1 VDRDAGTEIS
11 SELAA
16 GEQLIWAGRPGS
28 GLILGARD
36 IFPIA
41 FGLLWTGMVLA
52 AWVST
57 QRHPQRH
64 NNTDPWPVIA
74 LFLAIGLYIL
84 FGRYFIDMRRRAS
97 TYYAITD
104 ERAIILSGTFRRKI
118 KSLNLRTVSDI
129 TVSQRRDGTGTISF
143 GGSDH
148 LWFMSGF
155 DF

>member
-1 VDRDAGTEIS
+1 
-11 SELAA
+11 
-16 GEQLIWAGRPGS
+16 
-28 GLILGARD
+28 
-36 IFPIA
+36 
-41 FGLLWTGMVLA
+41 MVLA

-155 DF
+155 DFWATGLYGANSFERIPNVKEVYEQIRKVQRAT

>member
-1 VDRDAGTEIS
+1 
-11 SELAA
+11 
-16 GEQLIWAGRPGS
+16 
-28 GLILGARD
+28 
-36 IFPIA
+36 
-41 FGLLWTGMVLA
+41 MVLA

-64 NNTDPWPVIA
+64 NNTDPWPLIA

-118 KSLNLRTVSDI
+118 KSPNLRTVSDI

-155 DF
+155 DFWATGLYGANSFERIPNVKEVYEQIRKVQRAT